1 MYINE
6 SHAQKNI
13 TAGRV
18 VVLSTICVA
27 FLVFYSWALL
37 RGLIQPLLLA
47 NLLSRCLRLLRHC
60 TAASS
65 GRSSLTRLIYNA
77 IGLHFLR
84 LRCHLSLFPV
94 VQMPFVSIPAFRD
107 LSATSNF
114 LNHCFPLQNLYSVC
128 IALIVWD
135 ILTNILFVALSACC
149 PPCVSPWHVLNSRV
163 FLPLSLRKRWRRRRA
178 KRGSPRRI
186 SSPLAASRLT
196 PTRRER

>member
-1 MYINE
+1 MFAEHTWLGGQEADTAHHKRSRGSASWHRAEADSGRVCMYINE
-6 SHAQKNI
+6 SRAQENI

-18 VVLSTICVA
+18 VALSTICVA

-47 NLLSRCLRLLRHC
+47 NLLSRCLRLLRRC

-77 IGLHFLR
+77 IGLHCLR

-94 VQMPFVSIPAFRD
+94 VQMPFVSTPALRD

-114 LNHCFPLQNLYSVC
+114 LTRRFPLQNLYSVC
-128 IALIVWD
+128 IALIVRD
-135 ILTNILFVALSACC
+135 IFTSILFVVLSACC
-149 PPCVSPWHVLNSRV
+149 PPSAFHL
-163 FLPLSLRKRWRRRRA
+163 
-178 KRGSPRRI
+178 G
-186 SSPLAASRLT
+186 
-196 PTRRER
+196 TR

>member
-47 NLLSRCLRLLRHC
+47 NLLSRCLRLLRRC
-60 TAASS
+60 IAASS
-65 GRSSLTRLIYNA
+65 GRSALTWLISNA

-94 VQMPFVSIPAFRD
+94 VQMPFVSIPALRD

-114 LNHCFPLQNLYSVC
+114 LTRRFPLQNLYSVC
-128 IALIVWD
+128 IALIVRD
-135 ILTNILFVALSACC
+135 VLTNILFVALSACGL
-149 PPCVSPWHVLNSRV
+149 PCVSPWPVLNSRV
-163 FLPLSLRKRWRRRRA
+163 FLPLSLRRRWRRRA
-178 KRGSPRRI
+178 Q
-186 SSPLAASRLT
+186 
-196 PTRRER
+196 

>member
-6 SHAQKNI
+6 SRAQKNI

-18 VVLSTICVA
+18 VVPSTICVA

-47 NLLSRCLRLLRHC
+47 NLLSRCLRLLRRC
-60 TAASS
+60 TAARS
-65 GRSSLTRLIYNA
+65 GRSSLTGLIYNA
-77 IGLHFLR
+77 VGLHFLC

-94 VQMPFVSIPAFRD
+94 VQMPFVSIPALRD

-114 LNHCFPLQNLYSVC
+114 LTRRFPLQNLYSVC
-128 IALIVWD
+128 IALIVGD

-149 PPCVSPWHVLNSRV
+149 LPRVSPWHALNSRV
-163 FLPLSLRKRWRRRRA
+163 FLPLSFRRRWRRRRA
-178 KRGSPRRI
+178 K
-186 SSPLAASRLT
+186 
-196 PTRRER
+196 